1 MNSAT
6 LTEKGFTEWFPL
18 KALAISNMPY
28 EKSSVFVIIDRSIS
42 GEPTSDILYIGR
54 SKKPTKRILGGY
66 LAGYGGKNTKRI
78 SQKLLTEGYI
88 ERTDISWIL
97 TDKPKATQKELLA
110 KFEKEHG
117 AYPTW
122 NVKKE
127 ILKKRKA
134 KTAIKAKTL
143 PKTKAAIKTKTKLP
157 NISLEKPKPGKE
169 NIQTRETP
177 T

>member
-1 MNSAT
+1 MNSTT

-18 KALAISNMPY
+18 KTITISNLPY
-28 EKSSVFVIIDRSIS
+28 NKSSVFVIIDKSIS
-42 GEPTSDILYIGR
+42 EKPTSDILYIGR

-78 SQKLLTEGYI
+78 SQKLLNEGYI
-88 ERTDISWIL
+88 ERTAISWVL
-97 TDKPKATQKELLA
+97 TDKPRAIQEDLLT

-127 ILKKRKA
+127 VPKKPKA
-134 KTAIKAKTL
+134 KTAKAKTV
-143 PKTKAAIKTKTKLP
+143 PKAKVAIKTKMKTA
-157 NISLEKPKPGKE
+157 NSSLEKP
-169 NIQTRETP
+169 
-177 T
+177 